1 MDKTKDLKNF
11 KNFLTNKQNLLFII
25 IISIIFCLDRITKI
39 KVITNFNEGVFYIND
54 FLNID
59 LIWNIGIGFG
69 LLSTDSY
76 FFYNSVTL
84 IIGIVIL
91 VLFYILLNSE
101 NFDKVIYSM
110 IIGGAIGNFYDRIVY
125 KGVPD
130 FIDLHYN
137 NLHWFVFNLADV
149 FISVGIIILLF
160 SGMIKN

>member
-137 NLHWFVFNLADV
+137 NFHWFVFNLADV